1 LIVQTKNDKMIA
13 SHLQF
18 QQLQVLVIAGQLY
31 ITAIVGQGEQ
41 MNVKVES
48 LAPNS
53 GQLSINIQLSATV
66 NVTAFSARQKVTG
79 FVADEI
85 STNMHAAEPTLIVG
99 DRICWRVPVIL
110 SMPPTGDRGEV
121 GTIDVDVETG
131 QLQLTP
137 NLILEIERR
146 AEYLATRSS

>member
-1 LIVQTKNDKMIA
+1 MSVR
-13 SHLQF
+13 
-18 QQLQVLVIAGQLY
+18 
-31 ITAIVGQGEQ
+31 
-41 MNVKVES
+41 VES

-53 GQLSINIQLSATV
+53 GQLSISIELSATV

-110 SMPPTGDRGEV
+110 SMPPTGDLGEV

-137 NLILEIERR
+137 NLIQEIERR

>member
-1 LIVQTKNDKMIA
+1 MSVR
-13 SHLQF
+13 
-18 QQLQVLVIAGQLY
+18 
-31 ITAIVGQGEQ
+31 
-41 MNVKVES
+41 VES

-53 GQLSINIQLSATV
+53 GQLSISIELSATV

-137 NLILEIERR
+137 NLIQEIERR